1 MGTWV
6 IPCSGRWAALVP
18 TGAAI
23 VSWGDGFSLV
33 LISGFSTSYS
43 FGQISVIQTSV
54 MIRTVFFPQQ
64 AFFFLLLFCFCFL
77 ITGAKC
83 IVEEKK
89 KKRPISPSLPLPQS
103 SSSGCC
109 MDKIQIRTRT

>member
-54 MIRTVFFPQQ
+54 MIRTVFFPT
-64 AFFFLLLFCFCFL
+64 ASFFFLIVVLFLFFDNWC
-77 ITGAKC
+77 K
-83 IVEEKK
+83 VY
-89 KKRPISPSLPLPQS
+89 R
-103 SSSGCC
+103 
-109 MDKIQIRTRT
+109 